1 MEKTCQVKLTGL
13 INRSNSIAAKKCN
26 ILYLALW
33 LGWAIAGEVDA
44 KSQARWDESTCS
56 LVTGSDQCFERFE
69 VACSGAV
76 GKHHSFNTGGKVYN
90 ICTFGE
96 VDKSNAKPTTVLKK
110 LLNPRDMPICSIS
123 CD

>member
-1 MEKTCQVKLTGL
+1 MENTYQEKLTGL
-13 INRSNSIAAKKCN
+13 INKSNPIATKKRN
-26 ILYLALW
+26 VLYLALW

-44 KSQARWDESTCS
+44 KSQTRWDESTCS
-56 LVTGSDQCFERFE
+56 LVTGSEQCFERFE

-90 ICTFGE
+90 ICAFGE
-96 VDKSNAKPTTVLKK
+96 VDKSNAKPTSVLKK
-110 LLNPRDMPICSIS
+110 LLNPRGVPVCAIS